1 MNVLLVFAHPERA
14 SFCGALLDTAVAT
27 LSDAGHEVVV
37 SDLYRD
43 GFAAAA
49 GAADFS
55 ARANADYLNVGAE
68 QAHAAK
74 HGCFAPEL
82 QREMDRVA
90 AADLVVF
97 LFPMWWFSVPAI
109 LKGWIDRVFAY
120 GVAYDFERTWNHGA
134 YRGKRALLAFTTG
147 APAAVFEPDGR
158 SGDLERVLWPLH
170 GGVLA
175 LCGFEVLQPF
185 TAWAVPW
192 IDDQGRRQILA
203 DWELRLAAGLERET
217 PLFFHGL
224 EDFGVD
230 RRLKADVEP
239 GTPAQ
244 HRGPRKHL
252 R

>member
-1 MNVLLVFAHPERA
+1 VNVLTVFAHPERA
-14 SFCGALLDTAVAT
+14 SFVGALLDTARRQLGA
-27 LSDAGHEVVV
+27 AGHTVIV
-37 SDLYRD
+37 SDLYAD
-43 GFAAAA
+43 GFEAAA
-49 GAADFS
+49 GAADFTS
-55 ARANADYLNVGAE
+55 RANPAYLNIGAE
-68 QAHAAK
+68 QAHAAQ
-74 HGCFAPEL
+74 HGSFAPLL

-90 AADLVVF
+90 AADLVIF

-120 GVAYDFERTWNHGA
+120 GVAYDFERTWNRGV
-134 YRGKRALLAFTTG
+134 YRGKRAMLAFTTG

-175 LCGFEVLQPF
+175 LCGFDVLLPF

-192 IDDQGRRQILA
+192 IGDDGRARALA
-203 DWELRLAAGLERET
+203 DWKHRLAGLANEE
-217 PLFFHGL
+217 PLFFHPL
-224 EDFGVD
+224 EDFGEN
-230 RRLKADVEP
+230 RRLKPEVEP

-244 HRGPRKHL
+244 HRGSRKHL

>member
-1 MNVLLVFAHPERA
+1 MNVLIVFAHPERA
-14 SFCGALLDTAVAT
+14 SFVGALLDTAQRVLT
-27 LSDAGHEVVV
+27 EAGHSVVV
-37 SDLYRD
+37 SDLCAD
-43 GFAAAA
+43 GFDAAA
-49 GAADFS
+49 GAADFTD
-55 ARANADYLNVGAE
+55 RANPDYLNVGAE
-68 QAHAAK
+68 QAHAAQ
-74 HGCFAPEL
+74 HSTFAPVL

-90 AADLVVF
+90 AADLVIF

-120 GVAYDFERTWNHGA
+120 GVAYDFERTWNRGV
-134 YRGKRALLAFTTG
+134 YGGKRAMLAFTTG

-192 IDDQGRRQILA
+192 IDDAGRRQVLA
-203 DWELRLAAGLERET
+203 QWSQRLRTLERDP
-217 PLFFHGL
+217 PLFFHQL
-224 EDFGVD
+224 EDFGEN

-252 R
+252 T